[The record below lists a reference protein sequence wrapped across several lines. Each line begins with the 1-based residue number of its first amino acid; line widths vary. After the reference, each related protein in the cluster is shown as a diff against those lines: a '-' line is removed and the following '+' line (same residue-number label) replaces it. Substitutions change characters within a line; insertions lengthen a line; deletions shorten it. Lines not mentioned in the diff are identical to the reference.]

1 MTEKKFP
8 VLIVGGGPVGL
19 CLSMELSTR
28 GVAHLLVNQRPET
41 PTHPKGSTINSRTM
55 EHLRRYGA
63 GPAIRKTGLPENV
76 SNDSTYVSR
85 LTGYELG
92 RIEMPTLQEKISN
105 PGPWGETKLT
115 PEPIHRSNQ
124 MYFEAA
130 IRIHAESFT
139 EADIRFGWELVS
151 FEDKGASV
159 DAVIRNIA
167 TAESQTITCDYLLGC
182 DGAQGMVR
190 KQLGFKYTGRQSTGD
205 RFYDGSMVSIYARSP
220 MVKEVRNMGDSW
232 HYWTINP
239 EGRTDFISLNGNDEF
254 VLLSEVPPE
263 LPFEEVD
270 AEEIFRVAVGAAIDV
285 EIVSV
290 QEWQAGLAMVTDH
303 YQKGRVILAGD
314 SVHLFTPS
322 GGFGFNTGIDDAANI
337 GWKLAAM
344 VKGFGGDKLIESYEI
359 ERRPIGV
366 RNTTVSGEYA
376 DKIGSLQFPDFIEE
390 DSARGNAARKVL
402 RVDLASFKEEF
413 ASLGIVLGARYD
425 GSPLIVSDD
434 TTPPPDEPAKY
445 IPSAT
450 PGGRLPHYWIGETDS
465 VFDQLGPWFNLLQI
479 GPDVPDISAFTQAAE
494 EIAVTLNV
502 VRVEEAAAEE
512 LYEAKLLLVRPDQH
526 IAWRGD
532 TVPTD
537 VSEILKVVIG
547 R

>member
-1 MTEKKFP
+1 MTETKFP

-28 GVAHLLVNQRPET
+28 GVTHLLVNQRPET

-63 GPAIRKTGLPENV
+63 GPAIRKTGLPENA

-92 RIEMPTLQEKISN
+92 RIEMPTLQVKIGN

-151 FEDKGASV
+151 FEDKGISV
-159 DAVIRNIA
+159 EAVIRNIA
-167 TAESQTITCDYLLGC
+167 TDESQTITCDYLLGC
-182 DGAQGMVR
+182 DGAQGIVR

-239 EGRTDFISLNGNDEF
+239 EGRTDFISLNGDDEF

-270 AEEIFRVAVGAAIDV
+270 AEEIFRIAVGAAIDV

-366 RNTTVSGEYA
+366 RNTTVSGQYA

-425 GSPLIVSDD
+425 GSPLIVSDG

-479 GPDVPDISAFTQAAE
+479 GPDAPEVSAFAQAADE
-494 EIAVTLNV
+494 LAVTLNV
-502 VRVEEAAAEE
+502 VHIEEGAAEE

-532 TVPTD
+532 TVPAD

-547 R
+547 K